1 MQVKTIAVTLD
12 VAIEQARVE
21 GETLVLEGLAGMMEC
36 ETRIARNEIKSLLR
50 LVLRWDVIRWA
61 LWGAKRSG

>member
-12 VAIEQARVE
+12 VAIEQARID
-21 GETLVLEGLAGMMEC
+21 GEALVLEGLAGMMAC
-36 ETRIARNEIKSLLR
+36 ETRIARHELRSLLR

-61 LWGAKRSG
+61 LWGAKRPD